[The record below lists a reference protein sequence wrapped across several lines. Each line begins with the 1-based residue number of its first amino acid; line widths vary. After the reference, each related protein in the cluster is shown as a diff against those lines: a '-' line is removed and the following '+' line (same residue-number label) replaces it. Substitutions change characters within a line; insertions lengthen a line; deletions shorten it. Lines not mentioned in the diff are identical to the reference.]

1 MEANAVSHVLTQV
14 KPFLTQ
20 FLVDHKLISSDRDY
34 SRAQFKCP
42 NPDHDDGTPSAVIL
56 PNGTKGYCHG
66 CHATFD
72 IFHLNHWINK
82 APLSG
87 FPFIT
92 NNLVPLAQKYEV
104 KFELGSLSE
113 DERFKLDSMRA
124 CQLAV
129 DYMSTHEWPEEVLEY
144 ANERGLDYSTCVSL
158 GVFGLNDY
166 DGLLLFLRDSFPL
179 AFLQDVGFGK
189 KSMFSDKSLI
199 FTIKDPSG
207 IPVGFISRDIDHER
221 RREQY
226 EQEGKRGAP
235 PRKYDSSPEKNRIY
249 FKRQNL
255 FGFDALLRTKA
266 REAFIFEG
274 QFDWAIAQKYGVQNS
289 VALSGHALTEEHVQ
303 LFRKHDINSLVLAL
317 DSDDAGRQGVSKLLL
332 GDGKEPGI
340 LINSSL
346 RVSVVELPESYDPH
360 AFILEKGIDAF
371 RALTRVSAFEW
382 ALNQQNASIDP
393 VAACEVMLPFIVMET
408 SHLRRETMTKILSD
422 TTGLSIAS
430 INEEITRLENQG
442 SLAINREIQELL
454 ASMQRE
460 LKHTDLRDTAF
471 ILKSFAEQIDN
482 ATVIKSAD
490 AYGQVEIIDAL
501 DEQVRAENEN
511 SGPQGFRYGA
521 LRHFEQDLNGD
532 MNGQLI
538 GFGGTANSGK
548 TSLFAHLAK
557 ELLDNNEDLIVI
569 VHTIDDNRVQF
580 NRRLMTLWA
589 QEEAH
594 RIGSPLAE
602 AITLNK
608 IGNPTFWIE
617 NYPNEHR
624 GLLELKEI
632 AYQKQRE
639 YIRSGRL
646 YIKDTTHGPTLSFLG
661 ELVKRIRRENPN
673 APIAI
678 ELDNFHKLSDFG
690 NLDERMAVL
699 RRSRTLKTD
708 IIQNQGCT
716 GFSTFEYTKIKTGD
730 RATNTNIREAVNV
743 EYDANYLIHLHSPLK
758 AAIELGKVDSC
769 EYWHGSPDDKLPVIE
784 GTVGKNKVSELKGG
798 RYFKFFPSQSRYEC
812 ISDSELNL
820 LIARNR
826 NLHQED
832 GPVDGFWKNGDYIKL
847 NGTKQASVIGED
859 EDPIPF

>member
-1 MEANAVSHVLTQV
+1 MEANAVSHVLTQIR
-14 KPFLTQ
+14 PFLTR
-20 FLVDHKLISSDRDY
+20 FLVDHKIIDGERDY
-34 SRAQFKCP
+34 GRAQFKCP
-42 NPDHDDGTPSAVIL
+42 NPEHNDGTPSAVVL
-56 PNGTKGYCHG
+56 PNGQKAYCHG

-87 FPFIT
+87 FAFVT

-104 KFELGSLSE
+104 EFELGSLSE
-113 DERFKLDSMRA
+113 DERFKLDSIRA

-129 DYMSTHEWPEEVLEY
+129 DYMSTHDWPEAILSY
-144 ANERGLDYSTCVSL
+144 ITERGLDVDSCLSL
-158 GVFGLNDY
+158 GVYGLNDY
-166 DGLLLFLRDSFPL
+166 DGLLLFLREFFPL

-207 IPVGFISRDIDHER
+207 TPVGFISRDIDHER
-221 RREQY
+221 KKEQY
-226 EQEGKRGAP
+226 ELDGKRGAP

-255 FGFDALLRTKA
+255 FGFDSLLRTKL

-274 QFDWAIAQKYGVQNS
+274 QFDWAIAQKYGIHNS

-317 DSDDAGRQGVSKLLL
+317 DSDDAGRHGVSKLLL

-346 RVSVVELPESYDPH
+346 RVSVLELPEGHDPH
-360 AFILEKGIDAF
+360 SFILEFGVEAF
-371 RALTRVSAFEW
+371 HSLNRVSAFEW

-408 SHLRRETMTKILSD
+408 SHLRRETMIKTLSD
-422 TTGLSIAS
+422 NTGLSIAS
-430 INEEITRLENQG
+430 IMEEVSRLENQG

-454 ASMQRE
+454 VGMQKE
-460 LKHTDLRDTAF
+460 LKHTDLRDAAF
-471 ILKSFAEQIDN
+471 VLKTIAEQIDN
-482 ATVIKSAD
+482 VTVIKSAD
-490 AYGQVEIIDAL
+490 VYSQVEILDAL
-501 DEQVRAENEN
+501 DEQVRTENEN
-511 SGPQGFRYGA
+511 SGPQGYRYGA

-557 ELLDNNEDLIVI
+557 ELLDNNDLIVI

-594 RIGSPLAE
+594 KIGSPLAA

-608 IGNPTFWIE
+608 VGNPTFWTT
-617 NYPNEHR
+617 NFSSEHN
-624 GLLELKEI
+624 GLLELKDH

-646 YIKDTTHGPTLSFLG
+646 YVKDTTHGPTLSFLG
-661 ELVKRIRRENPN
+661 EMTKRIRRENPHT
-673 APIAI
+673 PIAI
-678 ELDNFHKLSDFG
+678 ILDNFHKLSDFS

-708 IIQNQGCT
+708 IIQNLGCT

-826 NLHQED
+826 NLSENDED
-832 GPVDGFWKNGDYIKL
+832 EPEGMWKNGKYVKL
-847 NGTKQASVIGED
+847 NGSKRDSTLD
-859 EDPIPF
+859 NEDPIPF